1 MMASTGPDHDFVFVG
16 GLHRSGTSL
25 IADMISR
32 SPGASRLEGTDVPED
47 EGQHLQEVFPR
58 AISHGGAGRFAF
70 SAMMRL
76 DESSPLC
83 TPESAQSLLDSW
95 SPYWNLERRVLVEKS
110 PPNLLKGPF
119 LQKLFPRS
127 AFVMVMRHPIAVAE
141 ATRKWA
147 RTVSKTELIRHWVT
161 AYEIMAED
169 LPKLHRAVVV
179 RYEDLVERPE
189 RELERILLMVGLPPA
204 PAAEAVQGQINQ
216 KYYRA
221 WLSGGILSRRDRDRA
236 ARQLGKRVERFGYG
250 LSEPYVRGELPEEFA
265 GLGSGRPPR

>member
-1 MMASTGPDHDFVFVG
+1 MAGALSDHDFVFVG

-25 IADMISR
+25 IADLISR
-32 SPGASRLEGTDVPED
+32 SPGASRLEGTGVPED

-58 AISHGGAGRFAF
+58 AILHGGAGRFAF
-70 SAMMRL
+70 SAMMHL

-95 SPYWNLERRVLVEKS
+95 GPYWNLECRVLVEKS

-119 LQKLFPRS
+119 LQALFPRS

-147 RTVSKTELIRHWVT
+147 RTVSKAELIHHWVT

-169 LPKLHRAVVV
+169 LPKLHRVVVV

-189 RELERILLMVGLPPA
+189 RELERIRDLVGLHPGPVA
-204 PAAEAVQGQINQ
+204 QAVRAQINQ
-216 KYYRA
+216 KYYQA
-221 WLSGGILSRRDRDRA
+221 WLSGGVLARRDRDRA
-236 ARQLGKRVERFGYG
+236 ARQYGERVERFGYG
-250 LSEPYVRGELPEEFA
+250 LTEPHVRGELPEEFT
-265 GLGSGRPPR
+265 GTSSTRPPR